1 MSSENAWLLDFGK
14 PLRAAVGMRE
24 LLQIIDASE
33 IYEVPLTPAH
43 SRHIMFWQKR
53 MIPVMDLSLRLGAK
67 ATQSKMLALVG
78 YQDHANQSVGIGA
91 IVLAAPPLK
100 IAVDD
105 ADAAVL
111 DEQTSGWREL
121 AISGFA
127 REGAV
132 IPVLH
137 LSRVFG
143 QASYA

>member
-91 IVLAAPPLK
+91 IVLAA
-100 IAVDD
+100 
-105 ADAAVL
+105 
-111 DEQTSGWREL
+111 QL
-121 AISGFA
+121 ASFRSSFLSGFRGPSA
-127 REGAV
+127 Q
-132 IPVLH
+132 P
-137 LSRVFG
+137 FG
-143 QASYA
+143 RSFC